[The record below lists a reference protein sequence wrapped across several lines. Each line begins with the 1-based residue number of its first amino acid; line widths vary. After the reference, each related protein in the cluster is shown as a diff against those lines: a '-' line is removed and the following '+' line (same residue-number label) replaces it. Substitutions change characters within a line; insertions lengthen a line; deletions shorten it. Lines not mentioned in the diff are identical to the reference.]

1 MSPVKYFRADPQ
13 TEELIQLLLAQLQ
26 EQAVPGT
33 RVTQSDA
40 LRAAIHAGVGVLLCK
55 KA

>member
-1 MSPVKYFRADPQ
+1 MSRVKYFRCDDR
-13 TEELIQLLLAQLQ
+13 TDELIQLLLAQLQ

-40 LRAAIHAGVGVLLCK
+40 LRAAIHAGVGVLCK